1 MVLDQA
7 ILRLS
12 PEVAEDL
19 AHWISEGKPGDVP
32 ESYWQKGAITPAWMG
47 RGLDHVHAS
56 VQELAGVQMNRCDYI
71 FLTRELVETLRKR
84 CEVVLEH
91 RRMAPAVMPVGTP
104 FFGGDE
110 TYDEPYFEGVE
121 DFMATLDILLAEW
134 DPDATYAYWAW
145 W

>member
-7 ILRLS
+7 IVRLT
-12 PEVAEDL
+12 PEVAGDL
-19 AHWISEGKPGDVP
+19 AYWMGEGKPGDVP
-32 ESYWQKGAITPAWMG
+32 DSYWQEGAITPVWMG
-47 RGLDHVHAS
+47 RGLDHVQTS
-56 VQELAGVQMNRCDYI
+56 ILDLAGQHMNRFDYV
-71 FLTRELVETLRKR
+71 FLSRELVETLRKR

-110 TYDEPYFEGVE
+110 TYADTYFEGVE
-121 DFMATLDILLAEW
+121 EFSAALDILLAEW